1 MTFLADKRLWIVVA
15 VIGVIAGLRF
25 AGFGDFVSIDSLRLH
40 RATLTAYVEQHSV
53 VAALI
58 FVAVYVVAVA
68 LSLPGATVLT
78 LAGGFLFG
86 PIIGAIFNVLAA
98 TLGAVLVFAFAR
110 LLFGGNVLDRFGER
124 AVRLGENIK
133 ANAWSYLL
141 VLRLAPLFPFFLV
154 NLVPAFV
161 GVRLPVFAVTTLLGI
176 IPGTV
181 VFTTAGAGLGSV
193 LDSGGPFNLA
203 SVLTPEVLAGLFG
216 LAALSLAAIPIRKR
230 FGG

>member
-1 MTFLADKRLWIVVA
+1 MTFLADKRLWIVLALVA
-15 VIGVIAGLRF
+15 AVLGLRLAGL
-25 AGFGDFVSIDSLRLH
+25 GDLVSVETLRLH
-40 RATLTAYVEQHSV
+40 RATLTGYVEQHAV
-53 VAALI
+53 LAALM
-58 FVAVYVVAVA
+58 FAAVYAVAVA

-86 PIIGAIFNVLAA
+86 PLLGTVLNVLGA
-98 TLGAVLVFAFAR
+98 TTGAVLVFVFAR
-110 LLFGGNVLDRFGER
+110 ALFGGNVLDRFGDR
-124 AVRLGENIK
+124 AVRLGANIK

-161 GVRLPVFAVTTLLGI
+161 GVKLPVFAATTLLGI
-176 IPGTV
+176 IPGTA
-181 VFTTAGAGLGSV
+181 VFTTAGAGLGRI
-193 LDSGGPFNLA
+193 LDAGGSLHVA

-216 LAALSLAAIPIRKR
+216 LAALSLAAIPLKKR